1 MNREDFPI
9 LKNDIIYFDNGATT
23 LKPKCV
29 IDKIT
34 DYYENYSA
42 NAHRGDYDIS
52 FKVDMEY
59 EKSRDLVKNF
69 INAKSKEEVV
79 FTSGTTDS
87 LNMIASG
94 FFANLLEAGD
104 EILITTSEHASNI
117 LPWFRLS
124 KDLGCIVNFIPLDES
139 LHVTLDNVRKSIT
152 LNTKVIALAGITN
165 VVGDIRPIKE
175 ITKLAHEH
183 NIFVVV
189 DGAQMVPHLKTDV
202 QDLDIDFLA
211 FSGHKMCG
219 PTGVGVLYGKYHLL
233 EEMTPTRFGGGSN
246 ARYNSCGLVKLKNAP
261 TKFETGTPNIEGVIG
276 LGSAIEYLQ
285 NIGMK
290 NIEEQIGEKFDK
302 AYLDASLPAAALY
315 EKLGFVTV
323 MHERYPVENGVILAY
338 EVMEKE
344 LHKISTDINYDGR
357 KFIPKMNSENGE
369 VGEQTN
375 FTYHQNG
382 NLLWAEYSGGDILK
396 GSLIGTVLC
405 NGELDF
411 VYHHMNQNMQ
421 IKTGKCHSVPTV
433 QENGK
438 IELSEQWQ
446 WTSGD
451 YSKGESLLVE
461 V

>member
-1 MNREDFPI
+1 MIYELGKPEDLQAVYNVVQHTI
-9 LKNDIIYFDNGATT
+9 KTIY
-23 LKPKCV
+23 PK
-29 IDKIT
+29 
-34 DYYENYSA
+34 YYP
-42 NAHRGDYDIS
+42 
-52 FKVDMEY
+52 M
-59 EKSRDLVKNF
+59 
-69 INAKSKEEVV
+69 EVV
-79 FTSGTTDS
+79 D
-87 LNMIASG
+87 
-94 FFANLLEAGD
+94 FFCEHH
-104 EILITTSEHASNI
+104 SE
-117 LPWFRLS
+117 
-124 KDLGCIVNFIPLDES
+124 D
-139 LHVTLDNVRKSIT
+139 
-152 LNTKVIALAGITN
+152 
-165 VVGDIRPIKE
+165 
-175 ITKLAHEH
+175 
-183 NIFVVV
+183 
-189 DGAQMVPHLKTDV
+189 
-202 QDLDIDFLA
+202 
-211 FSGHKMCG
+211 
-219 PTGVGVLYGKYHLL
+219 
-233 EEMTPTRFGGGSN
+233 
-246 ARYNSCGLVKLKNAP
+246 
-261 TKFETGTPNIEGVIG
+261 
-276 LGSAIEYLQ
+276 AIEKDINNGYGSVLKIDGTIVATGCFVDNHITRVYVLPEHQ
-285 NIGMK
+285 KKGYGTFIMK

-344 LHKISTDINYDGR
+344 LHKISTTINYDGR

-396 GSLIGTVLC
+396 GLLIGTVLC

-451 YSKGESLLVE
+451 CSKGESLLVE
-461 V
+461 VSHGNQ

>member
-1 MNREDFPI
+1 MIYELGKPEDLQAVYNVVQHTI
-9 LKNDIIYFDNGATT
+9 KTIY
-23 LKPKCV
+23 PK
-29 IDKIT
+29 
-34 DYYENYSA
+34 YYP
-42 NAHRGDYDIS
+42 
-52 FKVDMEY
+52 M
-59 EKSRDLVKNF
+59 
-69 INAKSKEEVV
+69 EVV
-79 FTSGTTDS
+79 D
-87 LNMIASG
+87 
-94 FFANLLEAGD
+94 FFCEHH
-104 EILITTSEHASNI
+104 SE
-117 LPWFRLS
+117 
-124 KDLGCIVNFIPLDES
+124 D
-139 LHVTLDNVRKSIT
+139 
-152 LNTKVIALAGITN
+152 
-165 VVGDIRPIKE
+165 
-175 ITKLAHEH
+175 
-183 NIFVVV
+183 
-189 DGAQMVPHLKTDV
+189 
-202 QDLDIDFLA
+202 
-211 FSGHKMCG
+211 
-219 PTGVGVLYGKYHLL
+219 
-233 EEMTPTRFGGGSN
+233 
-246 ARYNSCGLVKLKNAP
+246 
-261 TKFETGTPNIEGVIG
+261 
-276 LGSAIEYLQ
+276 AIEKDINNGYVSVLKIDGTIVATGCFVDNHITRVYVLPEHQ
-285 NIGMK
+285 KKGYGTFIMK

-461 V
+461 VWDGRKI